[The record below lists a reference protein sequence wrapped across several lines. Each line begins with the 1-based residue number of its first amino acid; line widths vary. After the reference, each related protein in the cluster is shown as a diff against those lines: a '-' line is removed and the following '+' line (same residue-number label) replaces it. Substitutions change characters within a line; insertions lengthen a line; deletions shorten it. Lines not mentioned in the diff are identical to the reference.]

1 MDKPKTTT
9 RMTHKPVGATLY
21 FEDNTLVLK
30 LTKRVP
36 GPKYKRAQDI
46 IESTLLRVF
55 GSGCFQHKRGS
66 TTSSIVGATAAQADL
81 VAAGISLHEDTI
93 SLVYKRP
100 EEVDVPTPKKVS
112 GHKSA
117 IETLK
122 SEIESLDRQIKCNQ
136 DDVERFQAM
145 VDKTQGFL
153 RENIQK
159 RSELVATIRALK
171 A

>member
-1 MDKPKTTT
+1 
-9 RMTHKPVGATLY
+9 MTHKPVGATLY

-55 GSGCFQHKRGS
+55 GSGCFNHKRGS

-81 VAAGISLHEDTI
+81 VAAGLSLHDDVI

-100 EEVDVPTPKKVS
+100 EEVAVPTPKKIA
-112 GHKSA
+112 GHRTA
-117 IETLK
+117 IEALR
-122 SEIESLDRQIKCNQ
+122 SEIESLDHQINSNNR
-136 DDVERFQAM
+136 DIEHFQSQ

-153 RENIQK
+153 RDNLQK
-159 RSELVATIRALK
+159 RCDLITTLRVLK